1 MHGLKHEDVRRDVI
15 RFIESNWASSTEI
28 EIITGNSPIMKE
40 IVIEVIQEYDL
51 DFNVGFMGHNTGRLT
66 VNMQ

>member
-1 MHGLKHEDVRRDVI
+1 
-15 RFIESNWASSTEI
+15 
-28 EIITGNSPIMKE
+28 MKE